1 MKKQQKQQYKK
12 KPAHKVVPQDMKKY
26 PADKYP
32 PMKLVAPK
40 EYIPPEKYNAS
51 IYNERS
57 LTLEPANTSTDS
69 MILPATIL
77 DGSLQQLYQVTASYL
92 FAFSSVATRTQATS
106 IPPDEA
112 FEGVA
117 YLVDTIV
124 KFARGVEELGKV
136 PHIYAILAN
145 LLRNKQIPFRHGR
158 VQYAPTISDQTY
170 QTIMTLANNDIW
182 FNTAPQVGGPPTISL
197 SNSTI
202 PPSSEAYGNILSTFS
217 RPTLPLS
224 SVRSISE
231 VARRYK
237 TDASCYA
244 RTYPYFGSSGVPGV
258 GLFNDAELEVHFK
271 FPSFS
276 KFVAYNKNDVVVSRV
291 FRPQSGG
298 PAMNLAF
305 ALTDRQFHQKHISNQ
320 IPTIY
325 KFLDLN
331 ELYLIVATWLARA
344 YVGRVLSPD
353 SPDSSGTF
361 PFSKNDFMVILR
373 QAVLSQFGA
382 SQLHGQF
389 CQPLEQTVG
398 TSRFKP
404 LVMDPATIP
413 SPTFGTLMI
422 PQALKENLCMLRQA
436 SYCSKE
442 TVGKVDTVGPNRV
455 TYTPVWGFYSDDE
468 VPDIIVPTSDPYP
481 LFAKTDTLPTYV
493 SITDLV
499 VNNTTVKLNPNSQDA
514 YNILSVWNS
523 AVQQANN
530 MGQVAAFSG
539 DTNFTGNLLIY
550 TRIQSI
556 IGERTAEAP
565 PKIQDPSTKY
575 IKDSVTYP
583 GKTKK
588 DKDIVKL
595 IAVANVYT
603 ENILSAKVVPQ
614 EYAGNLQKMFLPSL
628 RLDEQS
634 SQDQLS
640 MVAWQ
645 TYTGEVCSLPFTTT
659 PSSGGLNMP
668 SRAFQYAGDL
678 ITAQFAPTNEQ
689 DTLAQCLQKL
699 GEYSWG
705 ASLLGDVLGGLL
717 GMVPGVGPVL
727 GGLAKKFL

>member
-1 MKKQQKQQYKK
+1 MKKQNKNQKLKVQYRVKK
-12 KPAHKVVPQDMKKY
+12 QPEKPKY
-26 PADKYP
+26 DFP
-32 PMKLVAPK
+32 PNIEKTSR
-40 EYIPPEKYNAS
+40 EYIPGAKFNAA

-92 FAFSSVATRTQATS
+92 FAFSSVATRAQSTS
-106 IPPDEA
+106 IPAGEA
-112 FEGVA
+112 FSGIA
-117 YLVDTIV
+117 YLINTII
-124 KFARGVEELGKV
+124 KYARGVEELGKV

-145 LLRNKQIPFRHGR
+145 LLRNKEIPFRHGK
-158 VQYAPTISDQTY
+158 VQYAPTIADQTY
-170 QTIMTLANNDIW
+170 QNIMALANGDVW
-182 FNTAPQVGGPPTISL
+182 FNSVPEVGGPPTITL
-197 SNSTI
+197 ASTSFV
-202 PPSSEAYGNILSTFS
+202 PLSEAYGNILSTFS

-224 SVRSISE
+224 EVRDITA
-231 VARRYK
+231 VAKRYK

-276 KFVAYNKNDVVVSRV
+276 KFVAYNKDDVVVSRV
-291 FRPQSGG
+291 FRPQAGG

-320 IPTIY
+320 IPTVY

-331 ELYLIVATWLARA
+331 ELYLVITTWLARA
-344 YVGRVLSPD
+344 YTARVFTPD
-353 SPDSSGTF
+353 SPGVSGTF
-361 PFSKNDFMVILR
+361 PFSKNDFMVVLR

-398 TSRFKP
+398 NSRFRP

-413 SPTFGTLMI
+413 SPTFGTMML

-436 SYCSKE
+436 SYCGKE
-442 TVGKVDTVGPNRV
+442 KIGNVETVGPNRV
-455 TYTPVWGFYSDDE
+455 TYSPVWGFFSDDE
-468 VPDIIVPTSDPYP
+468 IPDIIVPTSDPYP
-481 LFAKTDTLPTYV
+481 LFQKTDVLPTYQ
-493 SITDLV
+493 SITDLI
-499 VNNTTVKLNPNSQDA
+499 VNNTTVKLNPNSQDVF
-514 YNILSVWNS
+514 NILSTWNS

-539 DTNFTGNLLIY
+539 DTNYTGNLLIY
-550 TRIQSI
+550 TRIQSV
-556 IGERTAEAP
+556 IGERSTQAQ
-565 PKIQDPSTKY
+565 KIPDPSSQY
-575 IKDSVTYP
+575 IKDSITIP

-588 DKDIVKL
+588 DKDVLKA
-595 IAVANVYT
+595 IAVANVFT
-603 ENILSAKVVPQ
+603 QNILSAKTIPQ
-614 EYAGNLQKMFLPSL
+614 EYAGNLQKMLLPSL
-628 RLDEQS
+628 RLDESS

-640 MVAWQ
+640 MIAWQ
-645 TYTGEVCSLPFTTT
+645 TYCGEVCSLPFTTDL
-659 PSSGGLNMP
+659 SSGGLNMP
-668 SRAFQYAGDL
+668 ARAFQYAGDL
-678 ITAQFAPTNEQ
+678 ITASFSPSNEQ
-689 DTLAQCLQKL
+689 DTLAQALQKL

-717 GMVPGVGPVL
+717 GMVPGVGPIL
-727 GGLAKKFL
+727 GGLARQHL